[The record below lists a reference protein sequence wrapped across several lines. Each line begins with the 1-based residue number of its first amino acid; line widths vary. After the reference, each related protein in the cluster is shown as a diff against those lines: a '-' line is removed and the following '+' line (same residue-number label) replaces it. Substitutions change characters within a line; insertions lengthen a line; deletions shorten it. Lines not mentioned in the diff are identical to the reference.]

1 MGRFNEA
8 VTAYGQALQRIPNPT
23 NAQKWPLLLLQASAL
38 QSANRWPEAKAALAS
53 ALAMAPN
60 EPLVLNFLGYAKL
73 QHGEDL
79 DTAEAMIRRASAL
92 ARDDASITDSLGWA
106 LYKRG
111 RVDEAIDVLQKAA
124 MGDPAQ
130 AEIQEH
136 LGDALYSAGRKFEA
150 RFAWSAALAT
160 ADEDESTRIKSKID
174 SGLTKDTG
182 AP

>member
-1 MGRFNEA
+1 MKSLWVKRARILAPFVLIGA
-8 VTAYGQALQRIPNPT
+8 TATLFA
-23 NAQKWPLLLLQASAL
+23 PLAHAAPSFDAK
-38 QSANRWPEAKAALAS
+38 EAKAALAS

-92 ARDDASITDSLGWA
+92 APDDASITDSLGWA

-160 ADEDESTRIKSKID
+160 ADEEESTRIKSKID